1 VLHKNKV
8 THFQLIFL
16 INLFVVLLVSF
27 IFILNNPTLSNI
39 FIDKDKYLNPLLI
52 NKSLQ
57 YHMKTNNFEKFDI
70 WLVNKKTNINIIN
83 GNGNNLLMT
92 AISNNYDI
100 SFIQKLAIRTNKL
113 YISDDNLTPI
123 KISIIFDNFEAFRI
137 LLRNK
142 YYIKNINDVFKV
154 LQKAQISN
162 KSKYYI
168 LLKNL

>member
-1 VLHKNKV
+1 
-8 THFQLIFL
+8 
-16 INLFVVLLVSF
+16 
-27 IFILNNPTLSNI
+27 
-39 FIDKDKYLNPLLI
+39 
-52 NKSLQ
+52 
-57 YHMKTNNFEKFDI
+57 MKTNNFEKFDI